1 MYLMAIKR
9 CLRSYL
15 LLVSPHIIRMAKRL
29 AVIDVD
35 LCLGC
40 QSCMFA
46 CSRRYGDAGLA
57 NSAILVKS
65 VGGVERG
72 FTVIVCRA
80 CENPPCARVCP
91 VDALNARENGGVIL
105 DASKCIGCGFCVEA
119 CPYRTIFWNEEQN
132 KPVIC
137 VYCGYCADYCPY
149 DVIALED
156 IGD

>member
-1 MYLMAIKR
+1 M
-9 CLRSYL
+9 
-15 LLVSPHIIRMAKRL
+15 VKRL

-35 LCLGC
+35 LCVGC

-46 CSRRYGDAGLA
+46 CSRRFVDAGLA
-57 NSAILVKS
+57 SSAILVKS

-80 CENPPCARVCP
+80 CKDPPCARVCP
-91 VDALNARENGGVIL
+91 VDALDIRVGGGVIL
-105 DASKCIGCGFCVEA
+105 DASKCIGCGFCTEA
-119 CPYRTIFWNEEQN
+119 CPYGAIFWNEEQN
-132 KPVIC
+132 KPIVC

-156 IGD
+156 IGG

>member
-1 MYLMAIKR
+1 
-9 CLRSYL
+9 
-15 LLVSPHIIRMAKRL
+15 MAKRL

-35 LCLGC
+35 LCVGC

-65 VGGVERG
+65 IGGVERG

-80 CENPPCARVCP
+80 CGNPPCARVCP
-91 VDALNARENGGVIL
+91 VDALNAREDGGVIL
-105 DASKCIGCGFCVEA
+105 DASKCIGCGFCREA

>member
-1 MYLMAIKR
+1 M
-9 CLRSYL
+9 
-15 LLVSPHIIRMAKRL
+15 VKRL

-35 LCLGC
+35 LCVGC
-40 QSCMFA
+40 QCCMFA
-46 CSRRYGDAGLA
+46 CSRRFSDAGLA
-57 NSAILVKS
+57 SSAILVKS

-80 CENPPCARVCP
+80 CKDPPCARVCP
-91 VDALNARENGGVIL
+91 VDALDVREGGGVIL
-105 DASKCIGCGFCVEA
+105 NASTCIGCGFCTEA
-119 CPYRTIFWNEEQN
+119 CIYRAIFWNEEQN
-132 KPVIC
+132 KPIVC